1 MNINL
6 DCFKDVLLFC
16 VNNIDFVESH
26 DSWNIQSVNLQ
37 TMYGSN
43 NLSNYSKKDI
53 MYSVVKL
60 EECGFIK
67 VLSKF
72 PPNKPYLERCTIEDI
87 TYRGHQFIET
97 VKEPTIWEKTKS
109 IASKIGNHT
118 IGFIEGTAHDIAV
131 ESAKQAVTIM
141 MMQNNT

>member
-16 VNNIDFVESH
+16 VNNLDFTEMQ
-26 DSWNIQSVNLQ
+26 DSWSVNHVNLIM
-37 TMYGSN
+37 MYDSTD
-43 NLSNYSKKDI
+43 LRKYSKKDI

-67 VLSKF
+67 VATKF
-72 PPNKPYLERCTIEDI
+72 PSNKPYLERCSIEDI
-87 TYRGHQFIET
+87 TYRGHRFIES
-97 VKEPTIWEKTKS
+97 VREPPVWEKTKS
-109 IASKIGNHT
+109 IAGKIGNHT
-118 IGFIEGTAHDIAV
+118 IGFIESVAHDIAV

-141 MMQNNT
+141 IQQ